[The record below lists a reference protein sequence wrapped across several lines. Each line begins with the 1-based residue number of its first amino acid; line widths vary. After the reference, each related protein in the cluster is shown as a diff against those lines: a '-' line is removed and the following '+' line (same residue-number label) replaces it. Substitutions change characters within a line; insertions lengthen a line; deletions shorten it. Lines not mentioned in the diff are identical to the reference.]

1 MRLIGIHIDQKNIH
15 PFIRK
20 SLKDEWY
27 PFCRGIAY
35 PIQKQNVMDSL
46 NEAMDGLYQVKS
58 TSKVK
63 VSISCIVGK
72 MVLVSLL
79 YWISCMPSSIILHSV
94 IYERQ

>member
-27 PFCRGIAY
+27 PFFRGIVY
-35 PIQKQNVMDSL
+35 PIQKKNVMDCL
-46 NEAMDGLYQVKS
+46 YETMDGLYQVRS

-79 YWISCMPSSIILHSV
+79 CWISCMPSSIILRSL
-94 IYERQ
+94 IYERL

>member
-20 SLKDEWY
+20 SIKDEWY

-46 NEAMDGLYQVKS
+46 DE
-58 TSKVK
+58 T
-63 VSISCIVGK
+63 VSVQKRI
-72 MVLVSLL
+72 
-79 YWISCMPSSIILHSV
+79 W
-94 IYERQ
+94 